1 MIKLVTGQSHL
12 FEWIAPAPLTS
23 APTFKVYRNGTA
35 SSLTMTQ
42 TRANASVS
50 SISNDRRTLTVD
62 AQATGLQADQSKAY
76 LITNGD
82 MVYPV
87 SVARMVENTAVLAD
101 PLPREVDTSSAA
113 TLVFAM
119 YYASVPTAVT
129 DEAGYYPW
137 QIEYVSDLGQ
147 GVARKVEKGL
157 LKVTPRPFDTSL
169 DHDGLVDMFPQL
181 ADMVPRRQT
190 SYAPQVNAALE
201 EIALHIRDHLRDEEL
216 TEDEVFNA
224 QSFRNAHAY
233 CTAARVY
240 EMAGQLDTANAMRE
254 RCDELMQIA
263 LRSVAID
270 RDGDNIVDEGEINQ
284 AKTGGSARDF
294 RASWRTYTKTAYDS
308 TFTPA
313 RAMRH

>member
-82 MVYPV
+82 MIYPV
-87 SVARMVENTAVLAD
+87 SVARMVDNTAVLAD

-113 TLVFAM
+113 SLVFAM

-137 QIEYVSDLGQ
+137 QVEYVIDLGQ
-147 GVARKVEKGL
+147 GDRK
-157 LKVTPRPFDTSL
+157 
-169 DHDGLVDMFPQL
+169 
-181 ADMVPRRQT
+181 
-190 SYAPQVNAALE
+190 
-201 EIALHIRDHLRDEEL
+201 
-216 TEDEVFNA
+216 
-224 QSFRNAHAY
+224 
-233 CTAARVY
+233 
-240 EMAGQLDTANAMRE
+240 
-254 RCDELMQIA
+254 
-263 LRSVAID
+263 SV
-270 RDGDNIVDEGEINQ
+270 V
-284 AKTGGSARDF
+284 
-294 RASWRTYTKTAYDS
+294 
-308 TFTPA
+308 
-313 RAMRH
+313 